1 MGQSSFWNEGRLAN
15 FVLQGPGCAGAY
27 NARGREDVSPY
38 AVSCSRRFRRSRDS
52 WRSALMGPRITV
64 VGSYATGL
72 TLKVKRL
79 PSPGETVL
87 ASGYRVDF
95 GGKGSNQAVGCAR
108 LGAEVAFIAR
118 IGKDNF
124 GAMAQRLYREE
135 GIDVAFVRETSERST
150 GVGFILVE
158 AGSGNNCIA
167 LIRERTN
174 CYRPTMLRSVILPS
188 SRVPW

>member
-38 AVSCSRRFRRSRDS
+38 AVSCSRRVRRSRDS
-52 WRSALMGPRITV
+52 WRSALMGPSITV

-95 GGKGSNQAVGCAR
+95 GGKGANQAVGCAR
-108 LGAEVAFIAR
+108 LGAKVSFVAR
-118 IGKDNF
+118 IGKDTF
-124 GAMAQRLYREE
+124 GEMALQLYREE
-135 GIDVAFVRETSERST
+135 GIEAAFIEQTAGHHT
-150 GVGFILVE
+150 GVG
-158 AGSGNNCIA
+158 
-167 LIRERTN
+167 
-174 CYRPTMLRSVILPS
+174 
-188 SRVPW
+188 